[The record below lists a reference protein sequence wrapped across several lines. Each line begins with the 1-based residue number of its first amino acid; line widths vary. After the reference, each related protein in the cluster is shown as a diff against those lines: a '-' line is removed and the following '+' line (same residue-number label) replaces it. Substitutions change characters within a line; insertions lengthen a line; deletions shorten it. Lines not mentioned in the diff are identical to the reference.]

1 MRRSWRLPLF
11 RALILLAFVGLLE
24 LLCTIGVI
32 DSLTMP
38 PPHRIVA
45 DLWRLLASGAFNRA
59 IAHTLANA
67 LIATAM
73 AMVVGIAAAT
83 LIHRVRPLREA
94 MDLLFST
101 WYAVPI
107 LAFYPLLIVIFGLS
121 SLPSIV
127 IGFMQGVV
135 AVIVTALDG
144 LDRVPRVLRKL
155 ARTQHMTSLE
165 TTWLITLP
173 AAAPWLLSGAKLAI
187 AFSIIGVVAS
197 EFLMARE
204 GMGFEISY
212 AYNNFDNARMYPLIL
227 LVILFSVTVNGVLL
241 RWEARL
247 ARRRGLKP

>member
-1 MRRSWRLPLF
+1 MRTSRRLMAV
-11 RALILLAFVGLLE
+11 RVLILLAFVGLLE
-24 LLCTIGVI
+24 IMCAAGII
-32 DSLTMP
+32 DTLTMQ
-38 PPHRIVA
+38 PPHRIVT
-45 DLWRLLASGAFNRA
+45 DLFRLLASGAFNRA
-59 IAHTLANA
+59 IARTLSNA
-67 LIATAM
+67 LVATAM
-73 AMVVGIAAAT
+73 ALVVGVTAAT
-83 LIHRVRPLREA
+83 LIHRVRGLREA
-94 MDLLFST
+94 LDLLFST

-107 LAFYPLLIVIFGLS
+107 LAFYPLLIVIFGLT

-135 AVIVTALDG
+135 AVIVTTLDG

-155 ARTQHMTSLE
+155 ARTQHMTALE
-165 TTWLITLP
+165 TTWLIALP

-212 AYNNFDNARMYPLIL
+212 AYNNFDNARMYPLIV
-227 LVILFSVTVNGVLL
+227 LVIVFSVSVNAVLL